1 MVRKKMAVPV
11 ERVPVN
17 VFKVFLASLTAFL
30 ILWFVP
36 LLLGK
41 YTDVTYPYIAR
52 KDIIYEL
59 VGLIGD
65 AGKGIRWCPPISPYI
80 EETVHLIDVEFDSLI
95 EEELVKKYK
104 IQPGGSWKP
113 QECLSRYQVTI
124 VVPYRNRS
132 QQLRQFLTYMHPY
145 LIRQQLDY
153 RIVVVEQSN
162 VTTFNRAKLFNIGFV
177 ESLKMATVDCF
188 VFHDVDLLPQ
198 NDMNIYA
205 CTHHPR
211 HMYSALDKFR
221 YHLPYRNLFGGAI
234 AVQRVHFSA
243 VNGFANRYYGWG
255 GEDDDFYS
263 RIERKGLTIIR
274 FDPQVALYVMLP
286 HQSLPPSEDRFLHLN
301 EGVSK
306 SDDGLATLSYQLIE
320 KKVLPLYTLI
330 LVSC

>member
-1 MVRKKMAVPV
+1 MAVPV

-17 VFKVFLASLTAFL
+17 VFKVFLVSLTTFL
-30 ILWFVP
+30 ILWMVP

-41 YTDVTYPYIAR
+41 YTDVTFPYIAHE
-52 KDIIYEL
+52 DIKYEL
-59 VGLIGD
+59 VGLVGD

-80 EETVHLIDVEFDSLI
+80 EDTLHLIDVEFDTII

-113 QECLSRYQVTI
+113 QDCLSRYQVTI
-124 VVPYRNRS
+124 IVPYRNRS
-132 QQLRQFLTYMHPY
+132 QQLQQFLTYMHPY

-162 VTTFNRAKLFNIGFV
+162 VTAFNRAKLFNIGFV

-188 VFHDVDLLPQ
+188 IFHDVDLLPQ

-255 GEDDDFYS
+255 GEDDDFYN

-286 HQSLPPSEDRFLHLN
+286 HQSLPPSEDCFLHLN

-306 SDDGLATLSYQLIE
+306 SDDGLANLSYQLIE